1 MNEKSAAN
9 NSNANV
15 IGQRLRQ
22 LRKDNHWTL
31 AHVAEK
37 TGISVGTLSKLEH
50 GKTDL
55 NFSSVNKLANGLELP
70 VTDLTNPAPAFA
82 VRSATGMRSI
92 TLGGQGAKFEA
103 SDMLYEVLCNDVTHH
118 NQGYLRGTVQSHAFD
133 SSMPWHRHEGQEFL
147 FILDGILDL
156 FTGLYQPLR
165 LEAGD
170 SILFDSSMGH
180 HYVSVGEK
188 NAEILISMSLQ
199 GYRNVSDTFRS

>member
-1 MNEKSAAN
+1 MNKKLSAV
-9 NSNANV
+9 SSSTNA

-22 LRKDNHWTL
+22 LRKDNSWTL

-55 NFSSVNKLANGLELP
+55 NFSSVNKLANGLGLP
-70 VTDLTNPAPAFA
+70 VTDLTNPAPASL

-118 NQGYLRGTVQSHAFD
+118 NQGYLRSIVHSHVFD

-147 FILDGILDL
+147 FILNGTLDL
-156 FTGLYQPLR
+156 YTELYQPLR

-170 SILFDSSMGH
+170 SILFDPSMGH
-180 HYVSVGEK
+180 HYVSVGDK
-188 NAEILISMSLQ
+188 DAEILITMSLQ
-199 GYRNVSDTFRS
+199 DYRNVSDMFRS